1 VLVKGDIIG
10 AVVQDDGKAFELEF
24 VTRSG
29 DTLGVRKGIY
39 WEMSC

>member
-1 VLVKGDIIG
+1 MKGDIIG

-29 DTLGVRKGIY
+29 DTLGVRKDGG
-39 WEMSC
+39 WKRKC